1 MTVARA
7 ESGVMQSGT
16 ANSAYELTMGDVEKT
31 RKTVK
36 RPPSPVEEHDK
47 QRTIQSPSQ
56 EAERSPMLPVE
67 NTEK

>member
-7 ESGVMQSGT
+7 ESGVMQSP
-16 ANSAYELTMGDVEKT
+16 ANSAHELTMGDVEKT
-31 RKTVK
+31 RKTVR
-36 RPPSPVEEHDK
+36 RPPSPVEEHDR
-47 QRTIQSPSQ
+47 QRSIQSPSQ